1 VVLPAAKV
9 RYNQYPEA
17 LLGVFLFLFIVMP
30 IVEMTILIK
39 VGGMIGALN
48 TVGLV
53 LLTAIIG
60 AALLRQQG
68 LSTLLRANQR
78 LNSGEL
84 PAREVAEGLILAVGG
99 ALLLTPGFVTD
110 GIGFLCLLPGSR
122 HWLAGQAL
130 KRMVVAGQSSSF
142 TFRAGSGPFGPGQG
156 PFGAGGDPFG
166 ARRGQSGQDDIIEGE
181 YRDETRRDYDQLD
194 DPGNDRPSRDSNRD

>member
-1 VVLPAAKV
+1 M
-9 RYNQYPEA
+9 
-17 LLGVFLFLFIVMP
+17 GIFLVLFIVMP

-39 VGGMIGALN
+39 VGTLIGALN
-48 TVGLV
+48 TIGLV

-68 LSTLLRANQR
+68 LATLLKANQR

-84 PAREVAEGLILAVGG
+84 PAKEVAEGLILAVGG

-110 GIGFLCLLPGSR
+110 TIGFLCLIPGPR

-130 KRMVVAGQSSSF
+130 KRMVVAS
-142 TFRAGSGPFGPGQG
+142 AGSTQNFHFSSGPKGPFNQG
-156 PFGAGGDPFG
+156 NPFGRG
-166 ARRGQSGQDDIIEGE
+166 AADGDDIIEGE
-181 YRDETRRDYDQLD
+181 YQKDSDTGSDKEPDQLEKK
-194 DPGNDRPSRDSNRD
+194 

>member
-1 VVLPAAKV
+1 M
-9 RYNQYPEA
+9 
-17 LLGVFLFLFIVMP
+17 GIFLFLFIIMP

-53 LLTAIIG
+53 LLTAVIG

-84 PAREVAEGLILAVGG
+84 PATEVAEGLILAVGG

-110 GIGFLCLLPGSR
+110 GIGFLCLMPGSR

-130 KRMVVAGQSSSF
+130 KRMVVAGQSGSF
-142 TFRAGSGPFGPGQG
+142 TFTAGRQDPFGGPFGQH
-156 PFGAGGDPFG
+156 GGRRDPF
-166 ARRGQSGQDDIIEGE
+166 RRDDDIIEGE
-181 YRDETRRDYDQLD
+181 YRDETRRDRGELPRDGQ
-194 DPGNDRPSRDSNRD
+194 NDEKK

>member
-1 VVLPAAKV
+1 M
-9 RYNQYPEA
+9 
-17 LLGVFLFLFIVMP
+17 GVFLFLFIVMP

-39 VGGMIGALN
+39 VGTLIGALN
-48 TVGLV
+48 TIGLV
-53 LLTAIIG
+53 LLTAVIG

-130 KRMVVAGQSSSF
+130 KRMVVAGQSQSF
-142 TFRAGSGPFGPGQG
+142 TFRSGP
-156 PFGAGGDPFG
+156 DPFG
-166 ARRGQSGQDDIIEGE
+166 NGGGQNPFGRRPFDRDDIIEGE
-181 YRDETRRDYDQLD
+181 YRDETQRDYRQLD
-194 DPGNDRPSRDSNRD
+194 SDEDPGDEKGPKR

>member
-1 VVLPAAKV
+1 M
-9 RYNQYPEA
+9 
-17 LLGVFLFLFIVMP
+17 GVFLFLFIVMP
-30 IVEMTILIK
+30 IVEMTVLIK

-48 TVGLV
+48 TIGLV
-53 LLTAIIG
+53 LLTAVIG

-110 GIGFLCLLPGSR
+110 GIGFLCLMPGSR
-122 HWLAGQAL
+122 QWLAGQAL
-130 KRMVVAGQSSSF
+130 KRMVVAGQSGTFS
-142 TFRAGSGPFGPGQG
+142 FRAGSGPFGPGQG
-156 PFGAGGDPFG
+156 PFGPGGDPFG
-166 ARRGQSGQDDIIEGE
+166 TQRGPSGQDDIIEGE
-181 YRDETRRDYDQLD
+181 YRDETKRDHDQLT
-194 DPGNDRPSRDSNRD
+194 GGENNRPQGDNESGPKS

>member
-1 VVLPAAKV
+1 M
-9 RYNQYPEA
+9 
-17 LLGVFLFLFIVMP
+17 GVFLFLFIVMP
-30 IVEMTILIK
+30 IVEMVVLIK

-53 LLTAIIG
+53 LLTAVIG

-110 GIGFLCLLPGSR
+110 TIGFLCLLPGSR
-122 HWLAGQAL
+122 QWLAGHAL
-130 KRMVVAGQSSSF
+130 KRMMVSGQSGSF

-156 PFGAGGDPFG
+156 PFGPGADPLNTGSGPGG
-166 ARRGQSGQDDIIEGE
+166 RDDIIEGE
-181 YRDETRRDYDQLD
+181 YRDETERDRERLD
-194 DPGNDRPSRDSNRD
+194 HDRENDPKS